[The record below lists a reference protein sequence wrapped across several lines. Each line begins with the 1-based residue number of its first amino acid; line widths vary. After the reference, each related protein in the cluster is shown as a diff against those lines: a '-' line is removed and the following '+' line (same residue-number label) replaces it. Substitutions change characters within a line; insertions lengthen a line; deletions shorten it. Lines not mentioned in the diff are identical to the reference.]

1 MKKILATLF
10 VLAPLTLAACGGGS
24 GSSSSASSSSK
35 GGESSSGGTSSAA
48 PVDKVDIEFWTPFGQ
63 TPLEATTKK
72 AKEFA
77 DIIKKQ
83 TGVTV
88 NIDVSYQGGYDD
100 IRSKIS
106 QGFATANVPTM
117 AVAYPDHVATYLGQA
132 TNNVY
137 EISKFFSD
145 KEVGFGKQKYLGD
158 SAEYGEDDILESYLD
173 EGRHYGIEG
182 TYSYPLMK
190 SSEVMFYNK
199 DAVDKIIQMMPDT
212 FLPSASRTSAEA
224 FLDSLSW
231 DDLVS
236 VAQYALDNKAKI
248 LDTLESPIWYDSDAN
263 LFISKMYQKRIDFT
277 SIDAQGHGK
286 LEFETGAARNLTED
300 MVNSLA
306 DAAKKGLLTT
316 KGVKGTYGSTAFGE
330 GKCIFEIGS
339 SGGAGYNEPSGA
351 AFNYGVTMVPASNK
365 NPLYVSQGPDIA
377 FIRNPGVTDE
387 VNALRVKYAWQF
399 AKFLTNPTH
408 NVYLCTYGSE
418 GYVPVRYSAY
428 ETEEYQQFLR
438 EGELIAETSR
448 VLTNKIDGKFLVTDV
463 FIGSAE
469 LREQAGGILTQV
481 FTGAKD
487 TKTAIDEAIDY
498 VKTYMK

>member
-1 MKKILATLF
+1 MKKIFATLL
-10 VLAPLTLAACGGGS
+10 VLAPLTLAACSGGG
-24 GSSSSASSSSK
+24 GT
-35 GGESSSGGTSSAA
+35 TSSAA
-48 PVDKVDIEFWTPFGQ
+48 SSGAASSAATSVATDVVDIEFWTPFGQ

-72 AKEFA
+72 AQEFSK
-77 DIIKKQ
+77 IIKEK

-88 NIDVSYQGGYDD
+88 NIEVSYQGGYDD
-100 IRSKIS
+100 IRSKVS

-132 TNNVY
+132 QNNVY
-137 EISKFFSD
+137 EISQFFSD
-145 KEVGFGKQKYLGD
+145 KEVGFGKQSYLGD
-158 SAEYGEDDILESYLD
+158 KAAYDEDDILEAYLD

-199 DAVDKIIQMMPDT
+199 DAVDKILQMIPED
-212 FLPSASRTSAEA
+212 FLPDASRTSAEA

-231 DDLVS
+231 DDLLT
-236 VAQYALDNKAKI
+236 VAEYALQNKAKI
-248 LDTLESPIWYDSDAN
+248 LDTLENPVWYDSDAN
-263 LFISKMYQKRIDFT
+263 LFISKMYQKDIDFT
-277 SIDAQGHGK
+277 SIDEAGHGK
-286 LEFETGAARNLTED
+286 LEFETGAARAETEA

-306 DAAKKGLLTT
+306 EAAKKGLLTT

-351 AFNYGVTMVPASNK
+351 AFNYGVTMVPPSDD

-377 FIRNPGVTDE
+377 FIRNPGVSDE

-399 AKFLTNPTH
+399 AKYLTNPDT

-428 ETEEYQQFLR
+428 ETEEYQTFLR
-438 EGELIAETSR
+438 EGELIADTSR

-469 LREQAGGILTQV
+469 LREQVGGVLTQV
-481 FTGAKD
+481 FSGTME
-487 TKTAIDEAIDY
+487 TKAALDAAIDY
-498 VKTYMK
+498 VKNFMK